1 MQYMTSDLAL
11 SELQTREMRP
21 ISLAFC
27 TVQSSLR
34 LADGMPQLGLTSVRS
49 GSMYGVN
56 YAMHPSQTTLVYQSY
71 S

>member
-11 SELQTREMRP
+11 SESQTREMRP
-21 ISLAFC
+21 IYLALC

-34 LADGMPQLGLTSVRS
+34 LADGMPQLSHECAQRE
-49 GSMYGVN
+49 YGVN